1 MSEPIKT
8 RPPQVTLASGLVI
21 ASSLVVL
28 VSSWG
33 QVAALGSL
41 DTQEAITA
49 ALSEPPVSSLGLD
62 ADGLTGLVR
71 VLALVAA
78 AGACAT
84 GILGWYV
91 RRPDKGARLGLTV
104 FAVLVFLS
112 GLPGAWLPSG
122 SIAGSFVA
130 AGAAMLWMVPA
141 REWFATGRWTPP
153 PPREPAPARTP
164 RSAGGP
170 GVVAPPQQGPSVPP
184 PAGRPYGEHPPQ
196 PWQPPQAQR
205 PLARPVPL
213 LRPGAVVTAFVLTV
227 VMAGGLLALSVMW
240 IAMVGLSPD
249 LVTRL
254 IDEQQPELAEAGL
267 SAADVRGMMLAL
279 AGGFVL
285 WCSVALVLAGF
296 VMARRD
302 WARRGLMVVAALSA
316 GASLALLGST
326 TLVLV
331 PAVAALVT
339 VALLRRVEVRRWF
352 SLEQH

>member
-1 MSEPIKT
+1 MSGS
-8 RPPQVTLASGLVI
+8 PP
-21 ASSLVVL
+21 
-28 VSSWG
+28 
-33 QVAALGSL
+33 
-41 DTQEAITA
+41 
-49 ALSEPPVSSLGLD
+49 
-62 ADGLTGLVR
+62 
-71 VLALVAA
+71 A
-78 AGACAT
+78 AGRPRRRASPPRP
-84 GILGWYV
+84 V
-91 RRPDKGARLGLTV
+91 RRGAR
-104 FAVLVFLS
+104 
-112 GLPGAWLPSG
+112 W
-122 SIAGSFVA
+122 
-130 AGAAMLWMVPA
+130 
-141 REWFATGRWTPP
+141 
-153 PPREPAPARTP
+153 PAPSP
-164 RSAGGP
+164 RRSRGRRFA
-170 GVVAPPQQGPSVPP
+170 A
-184 PAGRPYGEHPPQ
+184 AGRPYGEHPPQ

-296 VMARRD
+296 LMARRD